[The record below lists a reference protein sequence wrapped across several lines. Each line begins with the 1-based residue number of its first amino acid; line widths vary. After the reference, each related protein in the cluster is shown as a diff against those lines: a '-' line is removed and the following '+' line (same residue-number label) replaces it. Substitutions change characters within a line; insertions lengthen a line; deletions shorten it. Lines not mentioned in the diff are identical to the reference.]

1 MRSLGFLLA
10 GCGSLLLSLSTSA
23 SAATV
28 RVRPDPAD
36 DRYEQVHVVA
46 APGESNRIRLQ
57 VEMTEDAGVAFFT
70 WKINDASSPL
80 TPGAGCVAVDPHTA
94 ECKAQSSKILDPALG
109 RIRLELG
116 DRDDE
121 LGIPAGPEGER
132 LPDARVSADGGDGDD
147 RLHGFADSKGRLH
160 GGDGD
165 DFIVAP
171 ETGDHKLDGGP
182 GDDLLQGG
190 SGHDV
195 LRGGGGRDRLFGAG
209 ADDHLIDGDLD
220 GATGDAGPG
229 PDLLDGGSGSSD
241 RVSYKL
247 RTRGVDVDLDRRRAN
262 GRTGEGDL
270 LSGFEAVTGGR
281 GDDRLAGTH
290 GPDTIRGRR
299 GSDLLIGR
307 GSADILEPGRGSD
320 VVACGAG
327 ADRVSDDLKSFDL
340 LEPSCEAVEAYVGDD
355 SFLYL
360 NPYPTSVRS
369 DRMTF
374 RLTCPWYEP
383 GDETVECSGA
393 FRLREAFGRRR
404 LLAVGTFPLG
414 SWSGRPVTVRFTRI
428 GRLITARPRGVVTVV
443 SLTGRSLDSVGW
455 RIRLRMPP

>member
-1 MRSLGFLLA
+1 M
-10 GCGSLLLSLSTSA
+10 
-23 SAATV
+23 
-28 RVRPDPAD
+28 
-36 DRYEQVHVVA
+36 H
-46 APGESNRIRLQ
+46 
-57 VEMTEDAGVAFFT
+57 
-70 WKINDASSPL
+70 
-80 TPGAGCVAVDPHTA
+80 
-94 ECKAQSSKILDPALG
+94 
-109 RIRLELG
+109 
-116 DRDDE
+116 
-121 LGIPAGPEGER
+121 
-132 LPDARVSADGGDGDD
+132 
-147 RLHGFADSKGRLH
+147 
-160 GGDGD
+160 
-165 DFIVAP
+165 
-171 ETGDHKLDGGP
+171 
-182 GDDLLQGG
+182 LLQGG

-229 PDLLDGGSGSSD
+229 PDLLDGGSGSFD

-247 RTRGVDVDLDRRRAN
+247 RTRDVDVDLDRRGAD

-290 GPDTIRGRR
+290 GPNTIRGRR

-307 GSADILEPGRGSD
+307 GSADILETGRGGD

-327 ADRVSDDLKSFDL
+327 ADRVYDDLTSFDL
-340 LEPSCEAVEAYVGDD
+340 LEPRCEVVEAYVGDD

-369 DRMTF
+369 DGMTF
-374 RLTCPWYEP
+374 RLDCPWSEP
-383 GDETVECSGA
+383 LDDHVECSGA

-414 SWSGRPVTVRFTRI
+414 SWSGRPVGSVRFTRI

-443 SLTGRSLDSVGW
+443 SLMGRGIDPVGW
-455 RIRLRMPP
+455 RIRLRMPQ